1 MVFDY
6 HISATGILIHEHINK
21 ILPFIIYV
29 PLSPVMALI
38 SIVSVSFRIKVS
50 LYPPPLYAEP
60 KYAYIFEYDNEITGI
75 ARFLRMCK
83 ELL

>member
-1 MVFDY
+1 M
-6 HISATGILIHEHINK
+6 
-21 ILPFIIYV
+21 YV
-29 PLSPVMALI
+29 SLSPVIALI

-60 KYAYIFEYDNEITGI
+60 KYAYIFEYDNGITGV